1 MLRYPEPRRDPPAQA
16 AAARLTF
23 GRERAGPSAGLRAR
37 PLVLGAAALG
47 AMLCSAT
54 EAQAEVVLG
63 FEPRVELVIAD
74 PPRFGPGLITTLG
87 YSLDLYP
94 LLVAPELELGGSI
107 FPGEGW
113 FGDLRAMGGL
123 RVGFTAAVEPSI
135 YLHAGYGFVGS
146 NDAAA
151 HGFAIDAGAT
161 LDGRLS
167 RELTLGGSLGY
178 QGIVAGDSSIHG
190 IVLGAH
196 LGVWF

>member
-1 MLRYPEPRRDPPAQA
+1 MIRYPEP
-16 AAARLTF
+16 
-23 GRERAGPSAGLRAR
+23 GRAR
-37 PLVLGAAALG
+37 PCQTSTAWPRLGQAQAGRSPRLVTVRLGLGAAALAATLCG
-47 AMLCSAT
+47 ARA
-54 EAQAEVVLG
+54 ARAEVVVG
-63 FEPRVELVIAD
+63 IEPRAELVIAD
-74 PPRFGPGLITTLG
+74 PPRFGPGLVTMLG

-94 LLVAPELELGGSI
+94 LLLAPELELGGSI

-123 RVGFTAAVEPSI
+123 RVGLTAQVEPSI
-135 YLHAGYGFVGS
+135 YVHAGYGFVGS
-146 NDAAA
+146 NAALA

-178 QGIVAGDSSIHG
+178 QGIVAGGSSIHA

-196 LGVWF
+196 VGVWF